1 MLKLSEDELVL
12 PGQVGPVLPVHHPTA
27 VIYLD
32 ESGVIKTD
40 RFFGIGCL
48 KVVDDPALRRS
59 LHGHRQRLECM
70 NDEIHWSAFNK
81 APTAQGSLFDLAV
94 AAIDS
99 FFDLDGVSFCCAVA
113 DRQNG
118 DLVGSYRSSWAAY
131 EALSVQ
137 ALNRTVGAEEVV
149 SVVADHVDTPNDV
162 RFEDEVKKELNR
174 SRERLAITTLTR
186 AHSHAMEGLQLA
198 DLLLGAAMFDFRRGR
213 DSPSPKSQKSELCD
227 YLLDRCGVPSFRPS
241 GKEVAGK
248 IKVEMRRRRRTRRGG
263 RGRKGKQSDG

>member
-1 MLKLSEDELVL
+1 MLQLPDKEVVL
-12 PGQVGPVLPVHHPTA
+12 PAEVGAALPANHPTA

-59 LHGHRQRLECM
+59 LHRQRQRLECM
-70 NDEIHWSAFNK
+70 DEIHWSDFNK
-81 APTAQGSLFDLAV
+81 APAAQGSLFDLAV

-118 DLVGSYRSSWAAY
+118 DLVGSYSSPWAAY

-137 ALNRTVGAEEVV
+137 ALDRTVGAEEVV
-149 SVVADHVDTPNDV
+149 SVVADHVDTPHDV
-162 RFEDEVKKELNR
+162 RFEGEVKKELNR
-174 SRERLAITTLTR
+174 SRKRLAITTLTR

-198 DLLLGAAMFDFRRGR
+198 DLLLGAAMFDFRRGN
-213 DSPSPKSQKSELCD
+213 DSPSPKSQKSQLCD
-227 YLLDRCGVPSFRPS
+227 YLLDRCGVPTFRPS
-241 GKEVAGK
+241 GKEVVGK
-248 IKVEMRRRRRTRRGG
+248 IKVEMRRRRRTRRGRRG
-263 RGRKGKQSDG
+263 RGGK

>member
-1 MLKLSEDELVL
+1 MLKLPANELDPLGEDI
-12 PGQVGPVLPVHHPTA
+12 PVLPVHHPTA
-27 VIYLD
+27 MIYLD

-48 KVVDDPALRRS
+48 RVADDAALRRS
-59 LHGHRQRLECM
+59 LHGHRQRLECV
-70 NDEIHWSAFNK
+70 DEIHWSAFNK
-81 APTAQGSLFDLAV
+81 APAAQGSLFDLAV

-99 FFDLDGVSFCCAVA
+99 FFDLDGASFCCAVA

-118 DLVGSYRSSWAAY
+118 DLVGSYSSSWRAY

-137 ALNRTVGAEEVV
+137 ALDRTVGAEEVV
-149 SVVADHVDTPNDV
+149 SVVADHVDTPDDV
-162 RFEDEVKKELNR
+162 RFEDEVKTELNR

-198 DLLLGAAMFDFRRGR
+198 DLLLGAAMFDFRQGRG
-213 DSPSPKSQKSELCD
+213 SASTKSQKSQLCE
-227 YLLDRCGVPSFRPS
+227 YLLDRCGIPSFRPS

-248 IKVEMRRRRRTRRGG
+248 IKVEMRRRRRTRRGRRG
-263 RGRKGKQSDG
+263 RGGR

>member
-1 MLKLSEDELVL
+1 MLELPEIELAL
-12 PGQVGPVLPVHHPTA
+12 PGETGPVLPVHHPTA

-48 KVVDDPALRRS
+48 KVVDDAALRRS
-59 LHGHRQRLECM
+59 LHGHKQRFECV
-70 NDEIHWSAFNK
+70 DEIHWSAFNK
-81 APTAQGSLFDLAV
+81 APATQGSIFDLAV

-137 ALNRTVGAEEVV
+137 ALDRTVGAEEVV
-149 SVVADHVDTPNDV
+149 SVVADHVDTPDSV
-162 RFEDEVKKELNR
+162 RFEDEVKKQLNR
-174 SRERLAITTLTR
+174 SRERLAIATVTR
-186 AHSHAMEGLQLA
+186 AHSHAIEGLQLA
-198 DLLLGAAMFDFRRGR
+198 DLLLGAAMFDFRRGK
-213 DSPSPKSQKSELCD
+213 DSPSSESQKAQLCD

-248 IKVEMRRRRRTRRGG
+248 IKVEMRRRRRTRRGRRG
-263 RGRKGKQSDG
+263 RGGAKPHV